1 MPSSKKHL
9 YVSAFNENLRSFLKI
24 NAPKRFWGMVWG
36 GAAMPLPPALT
47 VSKSGRVGSAI

>member
-36 GAAMPLPPALT
+36 GAAMPLPPVLT